1 MRSQL
6 IRILSVLT
14 PIVLSSW
21 IPAFAGGGS
30 SGDTLSTNTES
41 NNPGVNVSRLTLSIA
56 VLNPDYGKVARW
68 DTADLNMYHVDMTR
82 FRDTLVYHFNEG
94 EGSLH
99 YTVPSPGHV
108 TSGFGHRH
116 LFGRRF
122 HKGIDIDLETG
133 DQVVA
138 AIQGKVRIA
147 RFNSGYGNCVVIAHE
162 GGLETLYG
170 HLSELWVK
178 EGQDIE
184 SGQVIGLGG
193 STGQST
199 GAHLHFEVRV
209 FGEQVDPERVLDL
222 ATLQP
227 RNSEIKVDMSWF
239 DHLLGEEVN
248 FHIVAAGETLD
259 QICAT
264 YELDKTFLLSINNL
278 KADAELPEGTRILLQ

>member
-1 MRSQL
+1 M
-6 IRILSVLT
+6 T
-14 PIVLSSW
+14 PVIFCGW
-21 IPAFAGGGS
+21 APAFAGGGA
-30 SGDTLSTNTES
+30 SGDTLSTNAAS
-41 NNPGVNVSRLTLSIA
+41 NTPGVNVRRLAITAAEI
-56 VLNPDYGKVARW
+56 NPDYNKVARW

-82 FRDTLVYHFNEG
+82 FRDTLVYKFNDAETG
-94 EGSLH
+94 NKF
-99 YTVPSPGHV
+99 TVPHQGMV

-138 AIQGKVRIA
+138 AMHGKVRIA
-147 RFNSGYGNCVVIAHE
+147 RYNSGYGNCVVIAHD

-199 GAHLHFEVRV
+199 GPHLHFEIRV
-209 FGEQVDPERVLDL
+209 FGEQVDPERMLDPV
-222 ATLQP
+222 TLQP
-227 RNSEIKVDMSWF
+227 RQDEFKVDMSWF
-239 DHLLGEEVN
+239 DHLLNGEDH
-248 FHIVAAGETLD
+248 FHVVVAGETLD
-259 QICAT
+259 QICAM
-264 YELDKTFLLSINNL
+264 YEMDKVYLCHINNL
-278 KADAELPEGTRILLQ
+278 KADAALPEGTRIMLD